1 MPTQNFDI
9 AASADWI
16 AARRLEGLSL
26 SDMPAAL
33 KPADEAAGYAVQA
46 ALRDRLSP
54 RLGKSIGWKVGATTQ
69 AMQSLL
75 NVPAPCAGEMHE
87 GGLRRRRASYPHAG
101 FRRVGVEC
109 EIAMELARPLGDA
122 GPVDARMAAAAV
134 GRIFPA
140 AEIVDDR
147 YGDFRNFGVP
157 ALIADFF
164 FHHGVVLGE
173 PVPDWRAIDLG
184 AATGTTRANGEAKV
198 TGRGADVLGHPMRSL
213 AWLANRARELGR
225 ILDAGQIVMTGSL
238 PLPYWAAAGDRVEI
252 EIAGLGAVAIDF
264 D

>member
-1 MPTQNFDI
+1 MSHAAFDL
-9 AASADWI
+9 AAAADWI
-16 AARRLEGLSL
+16 AARRLAGRSIADL
-26 SDMPAAL
+26 PATL
-33 KPADEAAGYAVQA
+33 RPADEAGGYALQA
-46 ALRDRLSP
+46 ALRDRLAA
-54 RLGKSIGWKVGATTQ
+54 RLGPPIGWKVGATTR
-69 AMQSLL
+69 AMQALL
-75 NVPAPCAGEMHE
+75 NVPAPCAGEMLR
-87 GGLRRRRASYPHAG
+87 GGLHHGRAALSHAA
-101 FRRVGVEC
+101 FCRVGIEC

-122 GPVDARMAAAAV
+122 GPVDEQRAAAAV

-157 ALIADFF
+157 SLIADFF

-173 PVPDWRAIDLG
+173 PVADWRGIDLG

-198 TGRGADVLGHPMRSL
+198 AGRGADVLGHPMRSL
-213 AWLANRARELGR
+213 AWLANRLRDLGR
-225 ILDAGQIVMTGSL
+225 VLEPGQLVMTGSL

-252 EIAGLGAVAIDF
+252 EIGGLGGVRIDF